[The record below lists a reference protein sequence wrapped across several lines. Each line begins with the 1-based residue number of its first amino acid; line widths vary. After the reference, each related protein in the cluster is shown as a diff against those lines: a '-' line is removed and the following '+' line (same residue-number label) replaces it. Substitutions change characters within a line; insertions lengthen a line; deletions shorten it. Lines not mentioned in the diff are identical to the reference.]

1 MTRSPSATRSRRNV
15 AGIMLPVV
23 PALCWLALWGS
34 IDTGPEDIDVD
45 RILSGWTAAFNGV
58 RAVFPLVVLAIWIL
72 HLLGRS
78 ETWMREPT
86 LPEWLW
92 FLYAAVC
99 LIATIGVENW
109 FLWGYWG
116 LAFIAT
122 LGAGEMYLAECGGE
136 ITGAVSLNRL
146 SWVAAAVVLAI
157 VVYVGR
163 GHLVEETKQ
172 GLSGYA
178 VNVRMP
184 TVAGMAMVRSTGIS
198 RFAGAVAIVACA
210 AMWRS
215 QRWTRVLWIALFAGC
230 AWLVWVMQSRGS
242 LASFVVALG
251 VVMLLL
257 GGRARTIG
265 ALALVLTVDAVGL
278 NFISHDT
285 LHYLWQFATRSDRH
299 LMHMT
304 GRVDIFRDAWSAILR
319 APIIGYGPQAD
330 RRIIFLNAQNGVLY
344 ALLCGGFL
352 GGGAWTLGFAMAL
365 AYLARA
371 AWRPDIVPEGDSM
384 MFAQVAGLM
393 VFFTL
398 RTIPEN
404 AAALFSVDLMLQ
416 LPAMV
421 YLGVLI
427 RAANRRSVREI
438 AETSTMFPCAATVAF
453 DARGYR
459 RALRYDASRVERV
472 D

>member
-1 MTRSPSATRSRRNV
+1 
-15 AGIMLPVV
+15 MLPFV
-23 PALCWLALWGS
+23 PTLCWLALWGS
-34 IDTGPEDIDVD
+34 IDTGPGDIDLV

-58 RAVFPLVVLAIWIL
+58 RATLPLVVLAVWIL
-72 HLLGRS
+72 HLLGRND
-78 ETWMREPT
+78 TRMREPT

-99 LIATIGVENW
+99 LVATVGVENW

-122 LGAGEMYLAECGGE
+122 LGAGEMYLAECGDE
-136 ITGAVSLNRL
+136 IAGAASLNRL
-146 SWVAAAVVLAI
+146 SWVAATVILAI

-163 GHLVEETKQ
+163 GHLVEETRR

-178 VNVRMP
+178 VNIRMP
-184 TVAGMAMVRSTGIS
+184 TVAGMAMVRASGIS
-198 RFAGAVAIVACA
+198 RFAGAVAIVAFA
-210 AMWRS
+210 VMWRVE
-215 QRWTRVLWIALFAGC
+215 RWTRVVWIALFAGC
-230 AWLVWVMQSRGS
+230 AWLIWVMQSRGS
-242 LASFVVALG
+242 ISSFVAALG

-257 GGRARTIG
+257 GGRARIIG
-265 ALALVLTVDAVGL
+265 ALALVLTAGAVGL
-278 NFISHDT
+278 NFVSHDT
-285 LHYLWQFATRSDRH
+285 LQHLWRYATRNDQH
-299 LMHMT
+299 LMRMS
-304 GRVDIFRDAWSAILR
+304 GRIDIFYDAWSAILR

-330 RRIIFLNAQNGVLY
+330 RRIIFFNAQNGVLY

-352 GGGAWTLGFAMAL
+352 GGGAWTLGFAIAL
-365 AYLARA
+365 VYLARA
-371 AWRPDIVPEGDSM
+371 AWWPDIVPAGDSM
-384 MFAQVAGLM
+384 LFAQVAGLM

-438 AETSTMFPCAATVAF
+438 AETSTTFPSAATVAF

-472 D
+472 E

>member
-1 MTRSPSATRSRRNV
+1 
-15 AGIMLPVV
+15 MLPVV
-23 PALCWLALWGS
+23 PTLCWLALWGS
-34 IDTGPEDIDVD
+34 IDTGPWNIDFD
-45 RILSGWTAAFNGV
+45 SILSGWVAAFNGI
-58 RAVFPLVVLAIWIL
+58 RAALPLVVLAIWIL

-78 ETWMREPT
+78 DTRMREPT

-99 LIATIGVENW
+99 LIASIGVENW
-109 FLWGYWG
+109 FACGYWG

-122 LGAGEMYLAECGGE
+122 LGAGEMYLAECGDE
-136 ITGAVSLNRL
+136 IAGAASLNRL
-146 SWVAAAVVLAI
+146 SWVAAAVILAI

-163 GHLVEETKQ
+163 GHLAEETSQ
-172 GLSGYA
+172 GLSGYRIID
-178 VNVRMP
+178 RMP

-210 AMWRS
+210 AMWRAE
-215 QRWTRVLWIALFAGC
+215 RWTRVVWIALFAGC

-242 LASFVVALG
+242 LAALVAALG

-265 ALALVLTVDAVGL
+265 ILTLALTAGAVAL
-278 NFISHDT
+278 NFVSHDT
-285 LHYLWQFATRSDRH
+285 LHYLWRFATRNDRN
-299 LMHMT
+299 LMQMH
-304 GRVDIFRDAWSAILR
+304 GRTNIFHHAWLAILR

-330 RRIIFLNAQNGVLY
+330 RRIIFSNAQNGVLY
-344 ALLCGGFL
+344 SLLCGGFL
-352 GGGAWTLGFAMAL
+352 GGGAWTLGLAIAL
-365 AYLARA
+365 VYLARA
-371 AWRPDIVPEGDSM
+371 AWRPDIVPAGDSM

-398 RTIPEN
+398 RTYPEN

-427 RAANRRSVREI
+427 RAANLRNARER
-438 AETSTMFPCAATVAF
+438 AETFATTRSAATVAF
-453 DARGYR
+453 DARAYR
-459 RALRYDASRVERV
+459 
-472 D
+472 